1 MAPSSAPSPPRKTS
15 RGCLYCGGATA
26 LGGLCVCLALA
37 AVVFLPGIVGPSAD
51 DLAGGAP
58 DPVASA
64 ALTSALSEAGLQGAR
79 ALVFPIRG
87 SDEQFAYIVLDDAT
101 GFAGA
106 DTAEGSEQ
114 AFLDAVQGLSE
125 ANQEQDLRVG
135 LVAMEYRD
143 ESGATLFSVASS
155 QENMEAYAAG
165 TISKEQFLTGAD
177 ADLTSLLAQIPELA
191 QGLTP

>member
-1 MAPSSAPSPPRKTS
+1 
-15 RGCLYCGGATA
+15 
-26 LGGLCVCLALA
+26 
-37 AVVFLPGIVGPSAD
+37 VFLPGIIGPTSD

-64 ALTSALSEAGLQGAR
+64 ALSSALSEAGLQGAR

-87 SDEQFAYIVLDDAT
+87 SDEQFAYIVLDDAA

-106 DTAEGSEQ
+106 DTVQGNEQ
-114 AFLDAVQGLSE
+114 AFLAALQGLSE

-143 ESGATLFSVASS
+143 ESGTTLFSVASS
-155 QENMEAYAAG
+155 QENVEAYAAG
-165 TISKEQFLTGAD
+165 AISKEEFLTGAD
-177 ADLTSLLAQIPELA
+177 ADLTSLLAQIPKLA
-191 QGLTP
+191 EGVAP